1 MQVRLLELRF
11 EDLARV
17 DQQVRALH
25 SAQIIQG
32 GMLGLLVEL
41 FRDRFARGGA
51 DLEAIEKVLL
61 QSQALSKGIMRVMD
75 KEIGPRDQ
83 VEGFVE
89 DLKALFEGLP
99 DD

>member
-1 MQVRLLELRF
+1 MQIVLLELRIK
-11 EDLARV
+11 DLERV

-32 GMLGLLVEL
+32 NLLGLLVDL
-41 FRDRFARGGA
+41 FRNRFAGDGT

-61 QSQALSKGIMRVMD
+61 QSQALSKGIMRAMD

-83 VEGFVE
+83 AEGFVE
-89 DLKALFEGLP
+89 DLKAIVEGLP